1 MDNVITPAVPPSLNL
16 PPTDKAPVGEIVLSP
31 GTNIMLRPQESILL
45 TILNESSASASV
57 LSSDLPATLKAVSA
71 GKEIDVPVR
80 LKLET
85 PLNLPTDKPAQ
96 IVVRSA
102 AVENGRLNVRVV
114 SVNGETPAK
123 YTLPLSSP
131 VKSGLSVSAPDS
143 ILIRPQQNPV
153 AAEVSVEK
161 PLIVETGTSV
171 RQAGFHPVELAP
183 LVEKIAADTKL
194 PQNII
199 KEVAAE
205 FKNVTVRFSL
215 EQVVDRSLVGKNGV
229 APNPDY
235 RELPRLNLP
244 LEQVTERVQLVM
256 NTFAADAEAVTLP
269 ETRIREMGALIKNE
283 FRSLSGIPIAGDAV
297 TLQENQVI
305 AVKTPLGNVLLDSP
319 LKVSEDSRFLLNIK
333 DISFPDAEKS
343 LLPEL
348 VSSRQL
354 NEELMG
360 LRPLLALISASPKN
374 AASLQNI
381 LNLVAP
387 LKNAGAKGT
396 ELSAEIIGKIP
407 GLNDKMLPN
416 MVNFVKGAMKRNV
429 TEWIGKEL
437 TEELNRSGAEGREV
451 ISRLNGFINANSR
464 EGVSWRMVE
473 IPFLDGGS
481 LSKIRVAVKKYDDDE
496 KEKNA
501 EGKSRFGTRFV
512 VDTSFSRLGA
522 FQFDGFSVAKERR
535 FDLII
540 RTSRSVGNDLCANIM
555 RIFKTTLNEVG
566 YAGSINVNVKENFIK
581 ICEDERSETL
591 KDGIYI

>member
-16 PPTDKAPVGEIVLSP
+16 PPTDKAPAGEIVLSP
-31 GTNIMLRPQESILL
+31 GTNIALRPQESILL
-45 TILNESSASASV
+45 TILNESAASASV
-57 LSSDLPATLKAVSA
+57 PSSDLQATLKAVSA
-71 GKEIDVPVR
+71 GREIDVPVR

-85 PLNLPTDKPAQ
+85 PLNLPADKPAQ

-123 YTLPLSSP
+123 YTLPASSSVVSEP
-131 VKSGLSVSAPDS
+131 SVSASDS
-143 ILIRPQQNPV
+143 VLIRPRQNPV
-153 AAEVSVEK
+153 AAEASIEK

-194 PQNII
+194 PQNMVQ
-199 KEVAAE
+199 EVAAE

-229 APNPDY
+229 VPNPDY
-235 RELPRLNLP
+235 QELPRLNMP
-244 LEQVTERVQLVM
+244 LEQVTERVRLVM
-256 NTFAADAEAVTLP
+256 NTFAAEAEAAPLP
-269 ETRIREMGALIKNE
+269 ETRIREMGVLIKNE
-283 FRSLSGIPIAGDAV
+283 FRSLAGVPVAGEAV
-297 TLQENQVI
+297 TLRENRVI

-319 LKVSEDSRFLLNIK
+319 LKLNEDSRFLLNIK

-343 LLPEL
+343 PLPEL
-348 VSSRQL
+348 VPSRQL
-354 NEELMG
+354 TEELMG

-381 LNLVAP
+381 LDLVAP
-387 LKNAGAKGT
+387 LKNAGARGAV
-396 ELSAEIIGKIP
+396 LSAEIIGKIP

-437 TEELNRSGAEGREV
+437 AEELNRSGAEGREV

-501 EGKSRFGTRFV
+501 REKSRFGTRFV
-512 VDTSFSRLGA
+512 VDTSFSRLGE

-540 RTSRSVGNDLCANIM
+540 RTSRSVGDDLCANIM
-555 RIFKTTLNEVG
+555 RIFKTALNEVG

>member
-57 LSSDLPATLKAVSA
+57 PSSDLPATLKAVSA

-143 ILIRPQQNPV
+143 ILIRSQQNPV

-256 NTFAADAEAVTLP
+256 NTFAADAEAVPLP
-269 ETRIREMGALIKNE
+269 GTRIREMGALIKNE

-343 LLPEL
+343 PLPEL

-501 EGKSRFGTRFV
+501 EGKSRSGTRFV